1 MAAAPSPGDWT
12 PCSLWGC
19 TVLTDC
25 ISQTMGKLGASL
37 SSGHV
42 LVNGTRK
49 QVLLVG
55 APTRGRSHTMKLG
68 WVLVGGSLTTSN
80 AGKVVKSGAS
90 QT

>member
-1 MAAAPSPGDWT
+1 ME
-12 PCSLWGC
+12 
-19 TVLTDC
+19 
-25 ISQTMGKLGASL
+25 KLGASL

-55 APTRGRSHTMKLG
+55 APTRGRSRTY
-68 WVLVGGSLTTSN
+68 LTLSYGEN
-80 AGKVVKSGAS
+80 VVTSGAR